1 MADKKVIAE
10 TGLLTMTDEKGKSFS
25 IAEISDITL
34 FTHGE
39 PIVLGEKNIDSVEC
53 KLEIKAKNTLH
64 LRHEIFKA
72 RRRSK
77 KIINGIK
84 NGSCPLKFT
93 LALRGFGGK

>member
-1 MADKKVIAE
+1 MDNQKVIAKK
-10 TGLLTMTDEKGKSFS
+10 GVLTMTDAKGKSFS
-25 IAEISDITL
+25 IAEIADITL

-39 PIVLGEKNIDSVEC
+39 PIVLGEKNIDSIEC

-93 LALRGFGGK
+93 LAMKGFRGE